1 MRYHAP
7 GDARHFG
14 AEDVV
19 LADEGIRAGGQ

>member
-1 MRYHAP
+1 MRHHAP

-19 LADEGIRAGGQ
+19 LADEEIRAVGQ